1 MKQTKKEILAGCIK
15 EVKLA
20 KIIDNNTLK
29 IEYADNTI
37 AIRLHD
43 TDILTFVKNKIIVNS
58 GGWDTP
64 TTRDR
69 INKYS
74 PLRIYRDK
82 GLPYINGFSFYD
94 GIIFNKEGKLLSKKK
109 PHNTKKINKLKAQI
123 KGYCNLITKD
133 NLPLPSNGDCWFCLM
148 ITDKGETLGD
158 TISNTDHLFQHIKEG
173 YLHGSILVNSMK
185 FAGFD
190 NRRIGFHYQLKVID
204 TFKRNLRKYLIKK
217 LIK

>member
-15 EVKLA
+15 EVKSA
-20 KIIDNNTLK
+20 KIIANNTLK
-29 IEYADNTI
+29 IEYVDNTI

-43 TDILTFVKNKIIVNS
+43 TDVLTFVKNKIIVNS
-58 GGWDTP
+58 GGWNTL
-64 TTRDR
+64 TTRNR
-69 INKYS
+69 INTFS
-74 PLRIYRDK
+74 LLRMSTEK
-82 GLPYINGFSFYD
+82 GLPYINGHSFYD
-94 GIIFNKEGKLLSKKK
+94 GITFNKEGKLLSKKK
-109 PHNTKKINKLKAQI
+109 SHNTKKINKLKAQI

-148 ITDKGETLGD
+148 TTNGETLGD
-158 TISNTDHLFQHIKEG
+158 VTSNTDHLLQHIKEG

-185 FAGFD
+185 FAGY
-190 NRRIGFHYQLKVID
+190 NNEQINYHYQIKAID